1 MVEALVLRSL
11 SAAMCRAAGSQ
22 RDLAVRD
29 RLLAASQECETRA
42 AELDHEK
49 RRGDIRYH

>member
-11 SAAMCRAAGSQ
+11 SAAMCRAAGSH

-29 RLLAASQECETRA
+29 RLLAASRECETRA
-42 AELDHEK
+42 AELDHET
-49 RRGDIRYH
+49 RRGDVRLH